1 MNPDTRRELVLF
13 VCTANVCRSPLG
25 ASAFANA
32 WGAAGVGDV
41 RVESAGVDADIGSPQ
56 CPVSVDVAVGASRA
70 DSPHRARQLDAD
82 DLSAAAIVL
91 ALDRTQSAFA
101 ARLLPQCR
109 ARLFTLVQAAN
120 LAERVV
126 GEFDTGP
133 LPPDVPPRSSGL
145 AAQLSWLVM
154 QMDASRW
161 MLAGIPADE
170 LDLPDTHG
178 AADHAQP
185 LRDVRETAIRLA
197 ESMARGLHVIGERG

>member
-1 MNPDTRRELVLF
+1 VSQETRDEIILF

-25 ASAFANA
+25 ASAFADA
-32 WGAAGVGDV
+32 WGVAGGVEV
-41 RVESAGVDADIGSPQ
+41 RVESAGVDADVGSAQ
-56 CPVSVDVAVGASRA
+56 CPVSVDVSPHMSGAES
-70 DSPHRARQLDAD
+70 SHRARQLDAD

-109 ARLFTLVQAAN
+109 PRLFTLVQAAN

-126 GEFDTGP
+126 GELGAGP
-133 LPPDVPPRSSGL
+133 LPPDVPPRSAHLGD
-145 AAQLSWLVM
+145 QLSWLVI

-185 LRDVRETAIRLA
+185 LREVRETAIRLA
-197 ESMARGLHVIGERG
+197 DSIARGLEIIGERG